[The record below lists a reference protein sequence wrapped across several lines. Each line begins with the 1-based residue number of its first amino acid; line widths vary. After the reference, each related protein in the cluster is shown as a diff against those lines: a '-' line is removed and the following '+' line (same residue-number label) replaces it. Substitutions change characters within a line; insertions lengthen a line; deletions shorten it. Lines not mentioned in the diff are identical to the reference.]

1 MPALLTSASIDPKLP
16 VAASAMFAAVA
27 ASAILP
33 STNASLGDASNAPDL
48 VMFREFATT
57 L

>member
-1 MPALLTSASIDPKLP
+1 MPALLTSASIDPNVFMA
-16 VAASAMFAAVA
+16 VAAIFSAVA

-33 STNASLGDASNAPDL
+33 STSARLSDPSNAPDVL
-48 VMFREFATT
+48 MFREFATT